1 MSDTDD
7 EDDDIEEAPLDDGDD
22 DDEGGGGRKRGGRR
36 KLILFVGGPL
46 IAVIILVAAAFV
58 MGIGPFGG
66 GDEEEVATEES
77 HGEEGDHGEGVEG
90 GEHGEGGGAGHVGF
104 YELPQM
110 TVNLN
115 TTDGSTAFLRM
126 TVSLEIANDT
136 PENRIQLDTMLPRVL
151 DNFQTY
157 MRELRLEDLSGSA
170 GLFRLK
176 QEMLSRINRAVEPVQ
191 VSDVLFSELLVQ

>member
-7 EDDDIEEAPLDDGDD
+7 DEEDLDEVPLDEGDD
-22 DDEGGGGRKRGGRR
+22 DDEGGGKRKRGGKR
-36 KLILFVGGPL
+36 KLILFVGAPL
-46 IAVIILVAAAFV
+46 VVLILAVAGLFV

-66 GDEEEVATEES
+66 GDEEEVAVEES
-77 HGEEGDHGEGVEG
+77 HGEEGDHGEGAEG
-90 GEHGEGGGAGHVGF
+90 GEHGADGGAGHVGF

-115 TTDGSTAFLRM
+115 TTDGSTAFLRI

-136 PENRIQLDTMLPRVL
+136 PENRAQLDTMLPRVL

-157 MRELRLEDLSGSA
+157 MRELRLDDLSGSA

-176 QEMLSRINRAVEPVQ
+176 QEMLSRVNRAVDPVQ

>member
-1 MSDTDD
+1 MSDADD
-7 EDDDIEEAPLDDGDD
+7 NAEEAPSDDD
-22 DDEGGGGRKRGGRR
+22 DDEGGGGGGAAPKSGGRR
-36 KLILFVGGPL
+36 KLILFVGAP
-46 IAVIILVAAAFV
+46 IILLILLVGVAIV

-66 GDEEEVATEES
+66 SDEEVITEGANS
-77 HGEEGDHGEGVEG
+77 EEGGQAVSGS
-90 GEHGEGGGAGHVGF
+90 AGQVGF

-110 TVNLN
+110 IVNLN
-115 TTDGSTAFLRM
+115 TTGGTSEFLRM

-136 PENRIQLDTMLPRVL
+136 PENRVQLDTMLPRVL

-157 MRELRLEDLSGSA
+157 MRELRLEDLNGSA

-191 VSDVLFSELLVQ
+191 VNDVLFSELLVQ

>member
-1 MSDTDD
+1 MSDP
-7 EDDDIEEAPLDDGDD
+7 DDDVEEAPRDDD
-22 DDEGGGGRKRGGRR
+22 DDEGGDGRKSAGRR
-36 KLILFVGGPL
+36 KLILFVGAP
-46 IAVIILVAAAFV
+46 IIVVILLVGVAIV

-66 GDEEEVATEES
+66 GDEEKVTTGS
-77 HGEEGDHGEGVEG
+77 SRGEEGDQ
-90 GEHGEGGGAGHVGF
+90 GAGGSARNVGF

-110 TVNLN
+110 MVNLN
-115 TTDGSTAFLRM
+115 TTDGTTEFLRI

-136 PENRIQLDTMLPRVL
+136 PETRVQLDTMLPRVL

-157 MRELRLEDLSGSA
+157 MRELRLEDLNGSA

-176 QEMLSRINRAVEPVQ
+176 QEMLSRINRAVDPVQ

>member
-1 MSDTDD
+1 MSDTD
-7 EDDDIEEAPLDDGDD
+7 EDDDLDEAPLDEGDD
-22 DDEGGGGRKRGGRR
+22 DDEEGGGKRKKGGKR
-36 KLILFVGGPL
+36 KLILFVGVPL
-46 IAVIILVAAAFV
+46 VVVILAVAGAVV

-66 GDEEEVATEES
+66 GEDEEVATEES
-77 HGEEGDHGEGVEG
+77 HGED
-90 GEHGEGGGAGHVGF
+90 GEHGGAGGAGHVGF

-115 TTDGSTAFLRM
+115 TTDGTTAFLRM

-136 PENRIQLDTMLPRVL
+136 PENRAQLDSMLPRVL
-151 DNFQTY
+151 DNFQVY
-157 MRELRLEDLSGSA
+157 MRELRLDDLSGSA

>member
-7 EDDDIEEAPLDDGDD
+7 DAEEAPRDDD
-22 DDEGGGGRKRGGRR
+22 DDEGGDGRKSAGRR
-36 KLILFVGGPL
+36 KLILFVGVP
-46 IAVIILVAAAFV
+46 IIVVILLVGVAIV

-66 GDEEEVATEES
+66 GDEKEVTTES
-77 HGEEGDHGEGVEG
+77 SRGEEGDQGVG
-90 GEHGEGGGAGHVGF
+90 GSERNVGF

-110 TVNLN
+110 MVNLN
-115 TTDGSTAFLRM
+115 TTDGTTEFLRI
-126 TVSLEIANDT
+126 TVSLEMANDT
-136 PENRIQLDTMLPRVL
+136 PENRVQLDTMLPRVL

-157 MRELRLEDLSGSA
+157 MRELRLEDLNGSA

>member
-22 DDEGGGGRKRGGRR
+22 DEKGGGGRKRGGRR

-46 IAVIILVAAAFV
+46 IAVILLVAVAFF

-66 GDEEEVATEES
+66 GDEEDVATEES
-77 HGEEGDHGEGVEG
+77 HGEEGD
-90 GEHGEGGGAGHVGF
+90 HGEGGGAGHVGF